1 MSTEFAVEVP
11 AVAAPAPRAASNAR
25 LAGGFIGRTWLW
37 FIGGCLV
44 VTLLPLLF
52 GWRPYVVESGSM
64 APRIKVGDV
73 ILAAPEKDPK
83 KLLGHVTVFH
93 DPDAA
98 RAGTIK
104 SHRVVTINPDGTM
117 TTKGDANPT
126 VDSVHLQVSQVIGL
140 GRLLVRWVG
149 LPLIWVQKGAWV
161 QLGMFAASLWIGALL
176 VMRDVDPEP
185 DPDTTDPDGTD
196 GTDTDPDGTD
206 TDDTDTDGTDP
217 DGADAGHDE
226 QPQSR
231 RRRFARRAAHA
242 KPAPGIGA
250 SARAFGRRAAT
261 VLAGSLALLLPTSQ
275 AAMSA
280 TTKNNTDTWSVPN
293 YNYTT
298 ETNNLGPYLYWKL
311 DDAAASTTAIDTS
324 GNGRT
329 GTYNSTWTKQIV
341 GPLVDQAANLA
352 VTATNAG
359 AAGTN
364 VSCVYTTS
372 NAGIAATGPTVYSE
386 IIWFKTVSTT
396 GGKLI
401 GYENTRTGVSDS
413 GAGGQY
419 DRMLYM
425 DGAGKVWFAVWKTVA
440 AVGLA
445 ISSPTALNDG
455 NWHMAAATM
464 STTTGYGPVHRR
476 RAGRDQRQHDLGDR
490 EQGRLLAGRLRKPV
504 RLEHV
509 LDRPERTGRA
519 DELPLQ
525 WVHGRGHRVFHHVD
539 AVAGGVP
546 VLDSLT
552 PFHRILACEAAYST
566 PGVAFGTAC
575 GVSIH
580 RGRSSP
586 YGAPGRPDCAVGYFG
601 TSIGRTSMRA
611 VKKFTFSA
619 EQARKNQPTKEYIC
633 LRSPSA
639 GTVPSVQSPRLSDC
653 WPPAFSC
660 GRAATQ
666 PSPPR
671 RRTTAT
677 RGPRPPCR

>member
-104 SHRVVTINPDGTM
+104 SHRVVTINPDGTL
-117 TTKGDANPT
+117 TTKGDANQT
-126 VDSVHLQVSQVIGL
+126 VDSVHLQPSQVIGL

-149 LPLIWVQKGAWV
+149 LPLIWVQEGAWV
-161 QLGMFAASLWIGALL
+161 QLGLFAASLWIGALL

-185 DPDTTDPDGTD
+185 TEADPTDPDGTD
-196 GTDTDPDGTD
+196 GADGTP
-206 TDDTDTDGTDP
+206 T
-217 DGADAGHDE
+217 
-226 QPQSR
+226 QPSRLSR
-231 RRRFARRAAHA
+231 RGSRRAAHA
-242 KPAPGIGA
+242 KPAAGIGA
-250 SARAFGRRAAT
+250 AARAFGRRASI

-280 TTKNNTDTWSVPN
+280 TTKNNSNTWSVPN

-352 VTATNAG
+352 VTPTNAG
-359 AAGTN
+359 AQGAN
-364 VSCVYTTS
+364 VSCIYTTAA
-372 NAGIAATGPTVYSE
+372 AGIATPGPAVYSE

-401 GYENTRTGVSDS
+401 GYENSRNTVSDS
-413 GAGGQY
+413 SAGGQY

-455 NWHMAAATM
+455 NWHMAVATM
-464 STTTGYGPVHRR
+464 STTTGMALYIDGVQVATNANTISETETKVGFWRVGCGNLNGWNTFWTGPN
-476 RAGRDQRQHDLGDR
+476 A
-490 EQGRLLAGRLRKPV
+490 PV
-504 RLEHV
+504 AQTNYPFNGS
-509 LDRPERTGRA
+509 LDEAT
-519 DELPLQ
+519 
-525 WVHGRGHRVFHHVD
+525 VY
-539 AVAGGVP
+539 
-546 VLDSLT
+546 STTLT
-552 PFHRILACEAAYST
+552 PT
-566 PGVAFGTAC
+566 QV
-575 GVSIH
+575 
-580 RGRSSP
+580 
-586 YGAPGRPDCAVGYFG
+586 
-601 TSIGRTSMRA
+601 
-611 VKKFTFSA
+611 TFLYWI
-619 EQARKNQPTKEYIC
+619 R
-633 LRSPSA
+633 
-639 GTVPSVQSPRLSDC
+639 
-653 WPPAFSC
+653 
-660 GRAATQ
+660 
-666 PSPPR
+666 
-671 RRTTAT
+671 
-677 RGPRPPCR
+677 